1 MSEKVTNQAIIEAAK
16 RLKGKIVRTPLL
28 KSDHVNKELKS
39 NIYIKA
45 ENLQTIGAFKF
56 RGAMNTIL
64 QLPPDENIS
73 LPMNCQTRTIRD
85 SI

>member
-1 MSEKVTNQAIIEAAK
+1 MEEIVTYEAICKAAE

-28 KSDHVNKELKS
+28 KSEHLNKHL
-39 NIYIKA
+39 NTNLYLKA

-64 QLPPDENIS
+64 QLPENVKKVVAW
-73 LPMNCQTRTIRD
+73 
-85 SI
+85 